1 MRRDDIW
8 WDENKTKSV
17 KIAVTVSSIGRGH
30 RALTSGVCL
39 VNFGRC
45 FKAKY
50 MQVCWKPWPRSN
62 CILCW
67 TLHVHCTNFRPKW
80 NWAISH
86 LAMINKPEAKI
97 SIAQCSECF
106 HKYHEV
112 NIENWSTLRL
122 PVSLSGPDQRGSAG
136 QRSQMVQIRL
146 EISNGQMWA
155 GPRISGIGPNGSISH
170 CWDLVEEI
178 QVTCVQ
184 CAALPTWYQILMQ
197 SFVTLLWTISYQT
210 FLWTYWDPVRQH
222 IGKDEWSAPKEVPL
236 VEWRIAANGGAP
248 PSKLPH

>member
-112 NIENWSTLRL
+112 NIENWSTLKVACFTFR
-122 PVSLSGPDQRGSAG
+122 PWPTRLSGPK
-136 QRSQMVQIRL
+136 
-146 EISNGQMWA
+146 EPN
-155 GPRISGIGPNGSISH
+155 GPNQAGDLKWTNVGRPENQ
-170 CWDLVEEI
+170 WD
-178 QVTCVQ
+178 
-184 CAALPTWYQILMQ
+184 
-197 SFVTLLWTISYQT
+197 
-210 FLWTYWDPVRQH
+210 
-222 IGKDEWSAPKEVPL
+222 WS
-236 VEWRIAANGGAP
+236 
-248 PSKLPH
+248 